1 VRWFPFTQQRHSE
14 KMLSRF
20 TLGGLLGSGAS
31 ASVFLATDTLTGDA
45 VAVKVL
51 HPRIAARPKQAAR
64 FVDEAVR
71 MQGIEHLN
79 ITGVIAWGQSAQG
92 EEPAAWIAYE
102 LAPGIS
108 LVEYVEI
115 FGPLA
120 PAEAAT
126 LARGVLAGLG
136 ALHHAGLVHRDVSP
150 QNVMI
155 DTEAGSHL
163 SSSNIKLIDY
173 GLVGKAGTTT
183 RTKSGVVGN
192 AHYISPEQARGAGV
206 YPSGDIYQA
215 GAVLYFAL
223 TGQTPFSG
231 NSSEELVHA
240 HLDQTPPVPSAV
252 MSGIPRE
259 LDRAVVKAMLKS
271 PMMRYRNVDE
281 FSRSLAAIFGR
292 DDTATEVLPVPSGQL
307 DHTKVLPAAEAA
319 SFVDLDRTLLLATSS
334 AKSEFTQRSI
344 SKPRRGFW
352 KNLTAAPW
360 VWPTIFGTL
369 LVAAVVM
376 SVVSAQPGM
385 RDLAPGAIRTSGDPT
400 ATSPPTGTH
409 EVTML
414 SVPSMAD
421 LTPEEALHALEA
433 VGLLLGKETRI
444 DSALAVD
451 HVISSDPVAGALVPP
466 GTSVSLT
473 VATGRNKVP
482 QVAGLTSSEALQQ
495 LSDAGF
501 TVALLGDD
509 GVPIVDASSAATVR
523 VLQLKPSGG
532 SLLRVGST
540 VIAVVSSSSIVGPSP
555 TSSAVT
561 TTTPGPTVTPLP

>member
-1 VRWFPFTQQRHSE
+1 
-14 KMLSRF
+14 MLSRF
-20 TLGGLLGSGAS
+20 SLGGLLGSGAS

-51 HPRIAARPKQAAR
+51 HPRLAARPKQASR

-79 ITGVIAWGQSAQG
+79 ITGVIAWGRSTEG

-108 LVEYVEI
+108 LVEYVDI

-120 PAEAAT
+120 PGEAAT

-136 ALHHAGLVHRDVSP
+136 ALHNAGLVHRDVSP
-150 QNVMI
+150 QNVII
-155 DTEAGSHL
+155 DTQAGSHL
-163 SSSNIKLIDY
+163 SLSNIKLIDY
-173 GLVGKAGTTT
+173 GLVGNAGTST

-192 AHYISPEQARGAGV
+192 AHYVSPEQARGAGV

-223 TGQTPFSG
+223 TGHTPFTG
-231 NSSEELVHA
+231 DSSEELVQA

-252 MSGIPRE
+252 MAGIPRE

-292 DDTATEVLPVPSGQL
+292 DEAATVVLPVVSGLL
-307 DHTKVLPAAEAA
+307 DHTKVLPAAAA
-319 SFVDLDRTLLLATSS
+319 HSYVDLDRTLLLTTSS
-334 AKSEFTQRSI
+334 AESDSNQRLL
-344 SKPRRGFW
+344 SKPTRGLW
-352 KNLTAAPW
+352 RNITSAPW

-369 LVAAVVM
+369 LVAAVVT
-376 SVVSAQPGM
+376 SVISAQPGM
-385 RDLAPGAIRTSGDPT
+385 RDVASGTFRVGGDSSLASATPIGT
-400 ATSPPTGTH
+400 A
-409 EVTML
+409 EIEML
-414 SVPSMAD
+414 TVPS
-421 LTPEEALHALEA
+421 LTDMTAAQAFQALEKL
-433 VGLLLGKETRI
+433 GLVLGQETRS
-444 DSALAVD
+444 DSALAADYIVG
-451 HVISSDPVAGALVPP
+451 SDPAAGAIVTP
-466 GTSVSLT
+466 GST
-473 VATGRNKVP
+473 VTLILATGRNKVP
-482 QVAGLTSSEALQQ
+482 QVTGLTSAEALQQ
-495 LSDAGF
+495 LSAAGF
-501 TVALLGDD
+501 TVALHGSD
-509 GVPIVDASSAATVR
+509 GVPIGDSSSAAAAR

-540 VIAVVSSSSIVGPSP
+540 VIAVVNSIPVSSPSP
-555 TSSAVT
+555 SGSVLPNPVT
-561 TTTPGPTVTPLP
+561 TGFPSPIATAQP